1 MNVSRMGRRLATAG
15 VASAL
20 AAGALVGASTT
31 AANAAFEGTSTYTC
45 NVAGTP
51 VPMPMTA
58 SVPILL
64 PTANAGMIIPPNLL
78 DVSTVLT
85 IPAAVA
91 GQLTTLGVT
100 GGTVQDFGMLVGDS
114 PAPAPLTL
122 TGLTPNADGSVAAA
136 AAGKNAQFTLPA
148 AGTYDI
154 TLPKSFT
161 FVPSTA
167 SGPLPFSVPCTTDAP
182 AKLSSVVLNKNGSVT
197 DATAPAKIRKGTTA
211 KVTSTVASVNDF
223 TPAPTGKI
231 VAKLGTK
238 TVGTGTVKAGKAV
251 MKIAKLPVGKDK
263 LKIKYLGDSYTAPS
277 GDTVVINVVR

>member
-1 MNVSRMGRRLATAG
+1 MGRRLATAG
-15 VASAL
+15 IASAL

-58 SVPILL
+58 SVPILP

-78 DVSTVLT
+78 DVSTALT

-91 GQLTTLGVT
+91 SQLGTLGVT
-100 GGTVQDFGMLVGDS
+100 GGTVNDFAMLIGDAGS
-114 PAPAPLTL
+114 APAPLTV
-122 TGLTPNADGSVAAA
+122 TGF
-136 AAGKNAQFTLPA
+136 AAGTEVGSLIATATGKNSQFSLPA

-154 TLPKSFT
+154 TLPKTFT
-161 FVPSTA
+161 FTPTTA
-167 SGPLPFSVPCTTDAP
+167 AGPLPFTVPCTTDAP
-182 AKLSSVVLNKNGSVT
+182 AKLSSVVLNKNGSIT

-211 KVTSTVASVNDF
+211 KVTSVVSSVNDF

-251 MKIAKLPVGKDK
+251 MKVAKLPVGKDK

-277 GDTVVINVVR
+277 GDTVVIKVVR